1 MGRRAK
7 QTPGAAAGELVNK
20 SAPDASPCPEGTSG
34 SRGRSCWEGEA
45 RRGWSGLAWVG
56 VPPALGQEMRPAP
69 RTLPSDLPRP
79 EGGGGG
85 GVGAVAVPTRGPGTG
100 GGNPPVTR
108 RPRRAQLAAPG
119 WRPDLRGCRASPA
132 AACSPPGAPPPRPR
146 TAGVPRV
153 HSVYVTM
160 TRPTGGS
167 RSERP
172 RVPSALCMAKV
183 KTWAVTQ
190 TMQAKS
196 GFEDSVLR

>member
-45 RRGWSGLAWVG
+45 RH
-56 VPPALGQEMRPAP
+56 
-69 RTLPSDLPRP
+69 LPRP

-160 TRPTGGS
+160 TWATGGS

-172 RVPSALCMAKV
+172 RVPSALCMVRPTHFHAKV

-190 TMQAKS
+190 TMQVKS